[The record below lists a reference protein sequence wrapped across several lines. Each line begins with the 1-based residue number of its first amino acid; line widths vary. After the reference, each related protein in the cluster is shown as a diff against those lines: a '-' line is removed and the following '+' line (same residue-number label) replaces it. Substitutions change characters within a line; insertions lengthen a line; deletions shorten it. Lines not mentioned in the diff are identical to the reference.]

1 MHPDAQLKAAVN
13 NGFDPKSLCQ
23 PRLTT
28 IKEPVRTILEK
39 HGNIPADRIVD
50 HVNELRDRA
59 FAVFPYACIGQ
70 FSFVELS
77 IAESPYYREILERV
91 KKGDKLLDLGC
102 AFGQELRQLM
112 FDGAP
117 PTNLYGSDLQ
127 QDFLK
132 LGHDLFLDRSILP
145 DSQLIAADILDKS
158 SALFSRL
165 QGKLNI
171 VYISLFLHV
180 FDWETQVTV
189 LENVLDLLAAS
200 PGSLIVCRVIA
211 CRDQAVLNMNYE
223 RMPYYYHDLASWK
236 KLWDEICART
246 SLRLAVDLWEQPDDL
261 VKKHPLP
268 GIYVLGSA
276 IRRQ

>member
-1 MHPDAQLKAAVN
+1 MHPDAQLKAAVK
-13 NGFDPKSLCQ
+13 NGFDPNTLCQ
-23 PRLTT
+23 KRLTT
-28 IKEPVRTILEK
+28 VKEPVRTILEK
-39 HGNIPADRIVD
+39 QGKIPADKIVD

-77 IAESPYYREILERV
+77 IAESPYYPEMLERV
-91 KKGDKLLDLGC
+91 KKGDTLLDLGC

-112 FDGAP
+112 FDGAA
-117 PTNLYGSDLQ
+117 PTNIYGSDLQ
-127 QDFLK
+127 QEFLN
-132 LGHDLFLDRSILP
+132 LGHELFLDRSIFP
-145 DSQLIAADILDKS
+145 ESQLIAADILDKK
-158 SALFSRL
+158 SALFVRL

-180 FDWETQVTV
+180 FDWDKQVTV
-189 LENVLDLLAAS
+189 LENVLDLLAAT

-211 CRDQAVLNMNYE
+211 CRDQAVLNKTHE
-223 RMPYYYHDLASWK
+223 RMPYYYHDLVSWN
-236 KLWDEICART
+236 KLWEEIRTRT
-246 SLRLAVDLWEQPDDL
+246 SLRLAIDVWEQPDDL

>member
-1 MHPDAQLKAAVN
+1 MHPDAQLKVAVK

-23 PRLTT
+23 ARLAT

-39 HGNIPADRIVD
+39 QGNIPADKIVD

-70 FSFVELS
+70 FSFIELS
-77 IAESPYYREILERV
+77 IAKSPCYREMLERV

-127 QDFLK
+127 QDFLN
-132 LGHDLFLDRSILP
+132 LGYDLFLDRSILP
-145 DSQLIAADILDKS
+145 DCQLIAADILDKN

-180 FDWETQVTV
+180 FDWKKQVTV
-189 LENVLDLLAAS
+189 FENVLDLLVAR

-211 CRDQAVLNMNYE
+211 CRDQSVLDKTHE
-223 RMPYYYHDLASWK
+223 RMPYYYHDLPSWN
-236 KLWDEICART
+236 KLWKEIRART
-246 SLRLAVDLWEQPDDL
+246 GVSLAVDSWEQPDDL
-261 VKKHPLP
+261 AKKHPLP

-276 IRRQ
+276 VRRQ

>member
-1 MHPDAQLKAAVN
+1 
-13 NGFDPKSLCQ
+13 
-23 PRLTT
+23 
-28 IKEPVRTILEK
+28 
-39 HGNIPADRIVD
+39 
-50 HVNELRDRA
+50 
-59 FAVFPYACIGQ
+59 
-70 FSFVELS
+70 
-77 IAESPYYREILERV
+77 
-91 KKGDKLLDLGC
+91 
-102 AFGQELRQLM
+102 M

-145 DSQLIAADILDKS
+145 DSQLLAADILDKN
-158 SALFSRL
+158 SALFTRL
-165 QGKLNI
+165 LGKLNI

-189 LENVLDLLAAS
+189 LENVLDLLSAS

-211 CRDQAVLNMNYE
+211 CRDQAVLNKTHE
-223 RMPYYYHDLASWK
+223 RMPYYYHDLASWN
-236 KLWDEICART
+236 KLWEEIRART
-246 SLRLAVDLWEQPDDL
+246 SLGLAVELWEQPDDL